1 MLSREEKNMVI
12 KEKGRNTR
20 LKRRSQT
27 CKTFKFKINK
37 SSLKRKQLES
47 LKMFFVETKRVYN
60 YLLNNINNGDD
71 IFSLDYRN
79 LYNIT
84 YLDKDK
90 NVIEYKISYIGAAN
104 RNTKATNII
113 RGLFSPYIGLE
124 GTQKLVLS
132 LVNIRIPNYD
142 ETSDYFS
149 IRYRDAS

>member
-1 MLSREEKNMVI
+1 MLSREEKNMMI

-71 IFSLDYRN
+71 IFSFDYRN

-90 NVIEYKISYIGAAN
+90 NVIEYKISYIGSSILQDQVRLMKESIKSLSAKKK
-104 RNTKATNII
+104 R
-113 RGLFSPYIGLE
+113 E
-124 GTQKLVLS
+124 GKIDRL
-132 LVNIRIPNYD
+132 
-142 ETSDYFS
+142 
-149 IRYRDAS
+149 